1 MLAPPEQLIELTEG
15 FDFEVKSAQGAGG
28 KGEIPKEFWRTYSAF
43 ANANGGIVLLGLQEP
58 KPGRFEI
65 LGLPD
70 PDKLRRDLW
79 ALLGDPTKVSANLLH
94 ETDVSEVVLEGR
106 SLLSVRVPRAPRQ
119 RLPVYI
125 HGNPMTGTFRR
136 IHDGDHRC
144 SEEEVRRMMAESSD
158 TGRDGLVLEHF
169 GWEDLDLETFSAF
182 QAVFRARKP
191 DHPFATLDD
200 KTLLKSLRGWGTDRE
215 RGTSGLTASG
225 LLMFGKWASIQE
237 AFPNYVLDYREL
249 PTDPKEGRV
258 LDRLV
263 TDGLWSGNLY
273 DFYRKVY
280 NKLTADLK
288 VPFRLKGDERQ
299 DETPV
304 HEAIREALAN
314 SLIHAD
320 YSGRRSV
327 LVIKRP
333 GVFEFRNPGRMR
345 VSVAQA
351 IRGGESDCRNPIIQN
366 MFFLTGRGDRLG
378 SGVPTI
384 FQNWKGQHWRH
395 PEIQEDL
402 EPEEQTLLRLRM
414 ESLLPE
420 EALAAVAHRFGDRFQ
435 ELDEVERIALVT
447 VEEENFLTHGRMSQL
462 CELHPHDLSRLL
474 ANLVDRGFLESDKR
488 GRGTTYH
495 FPGTGDLASSSH
507 LESRSLHLGPS
518 SLPLEPTS
526 LPLGP
531 SSSQM
536 GSNSLSLA
544 EDLTLWEIASG
555 VRSKGKAP
563 EALVRSTILALCRG
577 RFLTLKELAGLL
589 ERNPEGLRNRYMA
602 PMVQE
607 RLLERRFPASPN
619 HEQQAYRA
627 ILTQE

>member
-1 MLAPPEQLIELTEG
+1 M
-15 FDFEVKSAQGAGG
+15 
-28 KGEIPKEFWRTYSAF
+28 
-43 ANANGGIVLLGLQEP
+43 
-58 KPGRFEI
+58 
-65 LGLPD
+65 
-70 PDKLRRDLW
+70 
-79 ALLGDPTKVSANLLH
+79 
-94 ETDVSEVVLEGR
+94 
-106 SLLSVRVPRAPRQ
+106 
-119 RLPVYI
+119 
-125 HGNPMTGTFRR
+125 
-136 IHDGDHRC
+136 
-144 SEEEVRRMMAESSD
+144 
-158 TGRDGLVLEHF
+158 
-169 GWEDLDLETFSAF
+169 
-182 QAVFRARKP
+182 
-191 DHPFATLDD
+191 
-200 KTLLKSLRGWGTDRE
+200 
-215 RGTSGLTASG
+215 
-225 LLMFGKWASIQE
+225 
-237 AFPNYVLDYREL
+237 LDYREL
-249 PTDPKEGRV
+249 PADPKEGRV

-327 LVIKRP
+327 LVIRRP
-333 GVFEFRNPGRMR
+333 GLFEFRNPGRMR
-345 VSVAQA
+345 VSVEQA

-366 MFFLTGRGDRLG
+366 MFYLTGRGDRLG

-420 EALAAVAHRFGDRFQ
+420 EVLGAVARRFGDRFKD
-435 ELDEVERIALVT
+435 LDEVERIALVT
-447 VEEENFLTHGRMSQL
+447 VEVENFLTHGRMSQL
-462 CELHPHDLSRLL
+462 CALHPHDLSRLL
-474 ANLVDRGFLESDKR
+474 ANLVDQGFLESDKR
-488 GRGTTYH
+488 GRGTTYR
-495 FPGTGDLASSSH
+495 FPGTGDLARSSH
-507 LESRSLHLGPS
+507 LDPRSLHL
-518 SLPLEPTS
+518 E
-526 LPLGP
+526 P

-536 GSNSLSLA
+536 GPSPLPLA
-544 EDLTLWEIASG
+544 EDPNLREIANE
-555 VRSKGKAP
+555 VRSKGKAT

-577 RFLTLKELAGLL
+577 RFLALKELAGLL
-589 ERNPEGLRNRYMA
+589 DRNPEGLRNRYLA

-607 RLLERRFPASPN
+607 RLLERRFPTNPN

-627 ILTQE
+627 IPREE